1 MPDLVHLIHLA
12 ELVDLVHLVNIA
24 DLVDLVDLVN
34 LADLVQLVNLVDLVD
49 RLRCL
54 VSFFISFAKPVDCL
68 TLFTLSPL
76 ELIKKWWTQPT
87 TGNIRKFSNN
97 ETFQL
102 FQFWK
107 KSVTKTMRNSEAPKN
122 LSPPFPSLSV

>member
-24 DLVDLVDLVN
+24 HLVDLVDLVN

-54 VSFFISFAKPVDCL
+54 VSFFISFAKTPGLPDLVHAKPLGTNKRVVDSANNRKHKK
-68 TLFTLSPL
+68 LF
-76 ELIKKWWTQPT
+76 
-87 TGNIRKFSNN
+87 NCFN
-97 ETFQL
+97 F
-102 FQFWK
+102 
-107 KSVTKTMRNSEAPKN
+107 
-122 LSPPFPSLSV
+122 